1 MIKSIL
7 VFLLI
12 TMAAGGLT
20 AQNYPTETTRGDV
33 VETYVNNNNAIEIG
47 LANSLNARRAWIL
60 SRHNT
65 TSVYGGYLATFH
77 LQPDVGTK
85 FQYRG
90 VAIGHPASAILPVG
104 VHLAV
109 NGRVGIGI
117 INPSVELHVKGT
129 VMVDGQFSVK
139 SDDGNSGGL
148 IGTTGESGT
157 ANGVNISS
165 NRGNGKIV
173 FSTLGGNLQEKMR
186 ITNTGNVGIGT
197 TIPTN
202 KLEVNGT
209 IRAKEVKLEAT
220 NWPDYVFEKDY
231 KLMPLD
237 AVNSFIAE
245 NGHLPGLKSA
255 IEYEKEG
262 VNMLEMNQQLLRQ
275 IEEMTLHMIDQN
287 ETIKKITS
295 KVEEQE
301 KVIEQIDQLKN
312 AIEDIKSLMNK
323 Q

>member
-1 MIKSIL
+1 MVKTVL
-7 VFLLI
+7 TFLLV
-12 TMAAGGLT
+12 MMSASGLL
-20 AQNYPTETTRGDV
+20 AQSFPTETSRGDV
-33 VETYVNNNNAIEIG
+33 VETYVNSNNAIEIG

-65 TSVYGGYLATFH
+65 TSVYGDYYSTFH
-77 LQPDVGTK
+77 LQPDIGDK
-85 FQYRG
+85 SRYRG
-90 VAIGHPASAILPVG
+90 VAIGHPASTILPVG

-139 SDDGNSGGL
+139 SDDGNTAGY
-148 IGTTGESGT
+148 IGTTGDAGT

-220 NWPDYVFEKDY
+220 NWPDYVFEKGY
-231 KLMPLD
+231 ELMPLKEVD
-237 AVNSFIAE
+237 AFIGE

-255 IEYEKEG
+255 KEYAEEG
-262 VNMLEMNQQLLRQ
+262 VDMLELNQKLL
-275 IEEMTLHMIDQN
+275 E
-287 ETIKKITS
+287 
-295 KVEEQE
+295 KVEELTLHLIEQE
-301 KVIEQIDQLKN
+301 KRIKQLERQQQK
-312 AIEDIKSLMNK
+312 
-323 Q
+323 